1 MTKKITIGVPVYK
14 AKATLDK
21 LLASVMTQTI
31 SNDVA
36 VILANDNPKDNDIY
50 SYAKTHYPELDIT
63 ILECDKN
70 TGPGLARQRALD
82 ACKTEWITFMD
93 ADDVLMSPF
102 ALEELY
108 NNITPNCIEV
118 QGPFFQ
124 EIPEGNL
131 NSAQKMELIQSG
143 QQFPPRITSR
153 NDIGH
158 PWVFGRL
165 YRVSFLR
172 QQGISFSKL
181 RAMED

>member
-1 MTKKITIGVPVYK
+1 MTKKITVGVPVYK
-14 AKATLDK
+14 AQSTLDK
-21 LLASVMTQTI
+21 LLASVLTQ
-31 SNDVA
+31 SMSEDVA
-36 VILANDNPKDNDIY
+36 VILANDYPADNGNY
-50 SYAKTHYPELDIT
+50 SYIKKRYPDLDIT
-63 ILECDKN
+63 ILDCEKN
-70 TGPGLARQRALD
+70 VGPGLARQRALD

-93 ADDVLMSPF
+93 ADDVLLSPF

-118 QGPFFQ
+118 QGAFCQ
-124 EIPEGNL
+124 EVLEGNL
-131 NSAQKMELIQSG
+131 DSAQKMQLMQNG
-143 QQFPPRITSR
+143 QQIPPRMMPR